1 MSILYICE
9 GGTPRCSIPLRL
21 CHAVLYRAPL
31 AGVALSGLRALYR
44 SGDIP
49 GTRYDPSLLYSHAVE
64 TPGPRVT
71 YCVQTVVGTKR
82 QVCAWPCKYHT
93 ILNNMM
99 CKALCK
105 KTYLLSCVIS
115 TPWTLLDAMRSC
127 GPSEGTSLVLTFRKA
142 ICGCPAPCD
151 QSLRMLSR
159 FVKEK
164 RLVLSC
170 SNFKGMPE

>member
-1 MSILYICE
+1 MQYSPPALSCCTLQSTSSRCGSQRAPGPVQVGRYIRYSL
-9 GGTPRCSIPLRL
+9 GPFS
-21 CHAVLYRAPL
+21 AVLACCR
-31 AGVALSGLRALYR
+31 
-44 SGDIP
+44 
-49 GTRYDPSLLYSHAVE
+49 

-127 GPSEGTSLVLTFRKA
+127 GPSEGTPLVLTFRKA

-164 RLVLSC
+164 KLVLSC